1 MKNDYLFIKDNVPND
16 YLQEYDESIRKL
28 SIYGVMD
35 ILRRLNQKAKISTG
49 KGSFNKIRSHVFRRF
64 FYNTVS
70 MNNVNEYKVDFMCG
84 KTIKSNINPYVDFSE
99 EDLRESYLQALPELT
114 IEQSYDTV
122 VIEGKKLEEMR
133 KEYDKKYTELQ
144 KDTEIKLKE
153 TEMTTLIHPYKKDIE
168 QLELHLEEER
178 ELLKSGKKSKLSP
191 ALNGYDEVDMTP
203 SDVENTNNRIEFLK
217 REIAR
222 NEYEINRIKEGYL
235 EEIEEIKEKYNSMSE
250 YN

>member
-1 MKNDYLFIKDNVPND
+1 
-16 YLQEYDESIRKL
+16 
-28 SIYGVMD
+28 
-35 ILRRLNQKAKISTG
+35 
-49 KGSFNKIRSHVFRRF
+49 
-64 FYNTVS
+64 
-70 MNNVNEYKVDFMCG
+70 
-84 KTIKSNINPYVDFSE
+84 
-99 EDLRESYLQALPELT
+99 
-114 IEQSYDTV
+114 
-122 VIEGKKLEEMR
+122 MR